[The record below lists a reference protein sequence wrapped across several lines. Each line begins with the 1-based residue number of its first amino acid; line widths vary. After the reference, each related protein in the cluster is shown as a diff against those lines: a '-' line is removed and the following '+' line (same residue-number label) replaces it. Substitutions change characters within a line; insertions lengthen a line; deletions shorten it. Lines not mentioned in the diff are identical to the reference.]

1 MLGLKKKFGK
11 NAVLKGT
18 NYLEGATM
26 KERNKQINGHKA
38 EYGRNQMMRC
48 IFCGR
53 TEDEF
58 NDRNQWT
65 VEHIIPECLGNSTLI
80 LRNVC
85 KQCNSNLGTYVDNYF
100 VNHHFIKFSR
110 QFFQLRSQNGVI
122 PNAFQEGVTE
132 EGQRIRMDENFI
144 PSVVPSITQSGNKI
158 TIHANSVKE
167 ARTMAAKK
175 LKRLHA
181 TPEQIQKFVSKI
193 DESLVQEFQ
202 PEIRYDIML
211 DINRFLLE
219 ALKIGYEYALL
230 KFGDAYWDDPTAL
243 KIRNRLNR
251 AISGMMQDT
260 CERPPEASYVPD
272 YLMRLSRTP
281 LVGAH
286 WLSIT
291 STLRNQLIAH
301 IILFFDPVSSFQVLL
316 SEQANCYL
324 ENGQMLEDFIDLP
337 HKGGIKN
344 DKL

>member
-1 MLGLKKKFGK
+1 MVK
-11 NAVLKGT
+11 
-18 NYLEGATM
+18 
-26 KERNKQINGHKA
+26 
-38 EYGRNQMMRC
+38 RC

-53 TEDEF
+53 TELDFDEK
-58 NDRNQWT
+58 NCWSD
-65 VEHIIPECLGNSTLI
+65 EHIVPECLGNSTLI
-80 LRNVC
+80 IKNVC
-85 KQCNSNLGTYVDNYF
+85 KHCNSNLGTYVDNYF
-100 VNHHFIKFSR
+100 VNHHFIKSSR
-110 QFFQLRSQNGVI
+110 QFYQLRSQNGTI

-132 EGQRIRMDENFI
+132 DGQRIRMSSDFI
-144 PSVVPSITQSGNKI
+144 PSIVPSVTQKGNKI
-158 TIHANSVKE
+158 SIRANSVEE
-167 ARTMAAKK
+167 ARAMVTKK
-175 LKRLHA
+175 LKRLHIS
-181 TPEQIQKFVSKI
+181 PEQINALVSKI
-193 DESLVQEFQ
+193 DESKLRKFQ
-202 PEIRYDIML
+202 PEIRYDITL

-251 AISGMMQDT
+251 AISGKMQDT

-272 YLMRLSRTP
+272 YLMQGLSRTP

-286 WLSIT
+286 RLSIT
-291 STLRNQLIAH
+291 STLHNQLIAH

-344 DKL
+344 DEL